1 MPRKKNTRETGK
13 LEEPLSAYGD
23 GPLTFEK
30 VWLMFQET
38 DKQFKETDRTLSER
52 FRETDKKIKDLSDLF
67 NSQWGR
73 LVESLV
79 EGAVIRIF
87 REAGIEVYYTSERVK
102 GNAGRENFE
111 FDIVAYN
118 DKDLVVIEVKTT
130 LRPADVK
137 TFLAKLKKIKTWIPA
152 YRDRHI
158 RGSVA
163 FLTAQAGSE
172 IQAQNAGLYTIKA
185 TGDSAYLLNPPGF
198 EPRIF

>member
-1 MPRKKNTRETGK
+1 MSRKRNVKGTGK

-23 GPLTFEK
+23 EPMTFEK
-30 VWLMFQET
+30 VWLMFKET
-38 DKQFKETDRTLSER
+38 DKQFKETDKK
-52 FRETDKKIKDLSDLF
+52 FAETDKKIKDLSDLF

-79 EGAVIRIF
+79 EGSVIRIF
-87 REAGIEVYYTSERVK
+87 REAGIEVFYTSERVK
-102 GNAGRENFE
+102 GTAGTENFE

-118 DKDLVVIEVKTT
+118 DKDLVVIEVKTA
-130 LRPADVK
+130 LRPGDVK
-137 TFLAKLKKIKTWIPA
+137 TFLRKLKKIKTWIPA
-152 YRDRHI
+152 YRDRHV
-158 RGSVA
+158 RGCVA
-163 FLTAQAGSE
+163 FLTAHAGSD